1 MDDKTLRELVT
12 AMKAVVLMQVQ
23 LLTEAPKR
31 EKPEVVLARAGF
43 TPKEIAK
50 MLNKGEHAVAK
61 AVQRGKAA

>member
-1 MDDKTLRELVT
+1 MDDKVLKELVI

-23 LLTEAPKR
+23 LLAEAAKR
-31 EKPEVVLARAGF
+31 EKPEIVLARAGF

-50 MLNKGEHAVAK
+50 MLNKNADAVAK

>member
-23 LLTEAPKR
+23 LLAEAAKR
-31 EKPEVVLARAGF
+31 EKPEIVLARAGF
-43 TPKEIAK
+43 VPKEIAK
-50 MLNKGEHAVAK
+50 MLNKKQHAVAK